1 MNNAIHDDK
10 VLGNDK
16 DIFHIPIIFGITKD
30 EHVGPHFENDK
41 TNGISPCTEIL
52 LSLCVH
58 MRDDQQLINQ
68 EQKRQDHEGV
78 SGRYYRLRLEYG
90 IAIQDYTVRK
100 VNQHK
105 DQLDTTTSVDEFLRL
120 LELEVDYVLQI

>member
-1 MNNAIHDDK
+1 
-10 VLGNDK
+10 
-16 DIFHIPIIFGITKD
+16 
-30 EHVGPHFENDK
+30 
-41 TNGISPCTEIL
+41 
-52 LSLCVH
+52 

-68 EQKRQDHEGV
+68 EQKRHDHEGV